1 MSRFDSFTDRAMDL
15 ANSAG
20 DSLRHAVPRGAAG
33 WLETGAKL
41 GALKGGARVASAFVR
56 RNPAV
61 AVATIAGAGLLWYA
75 ARRKARQ
82 AREAPI
88 EGSAKRIEAQ
98 RRERPARKTT
108 ARKRTAAKTSSSG

>member
-1 MSRFDSFTDRAMDL
+1 MSRFDSFTDRALDL

-41 GALKGGARVASAFVR
+41 GALKGGARVAGAFVR

-88 EGSAKRIEAQ
+88 DGSAKRIEA
-98 RRERPARKTT
+98 RRERPARKSA
-108 ARKRTAAKTSSSG
+108 ARKRSAAKTPGSD